1 MAGVVNATL
10 ALTEKFVSSS
20 DGTQIFAQA
29 VGNSRLPALVFVH
42 GFAVSAL
49 VWANIFRDTNL
60 LRYFY
65 LVAYDLRGHGRS
77 GKPGMPEEYSTK
89 LLADDFVA
97 VTRAFGVE
105 KPLYVGWSLGGTH
118 RPNPKSAARSLTSL
132 MHFHDTGSF
141 ASDVLEHYGVDALAG
156 IVYTTAVP
164 YLAASPKVL
173 TSYVQNT
180 VIPGLTDLTNSSLA
194 LSTRIDMTTNL
205 FSHPEKAPA
214 EVLWSWLGSSALLEP
229 AKATLISG
237 PGRVQDTANLFKAGQ
252 GGLPV
257 LVVNGDEDRYVV
269 GEEVVRA
276 LEGFKGLE
284 VHSVRGGSHALFWER
299 QVVFVGVVGEFAR
312 RVFKRRVG

>member
-1 MAGVVNATL
+1 MYQMMM
-10 ALTEKFVSSS
+10 K
-20 DGTQIFAQA
+20 
-29 VGNSRLPALVFVH
+29 
-42 GFAVSAL
+42 
-49 VWANIFRDTNL
+49 
-60 LRYFY
+60 
-65 LVAYDLRGHGRS
+65 VAYDLRGHGRS

-105 KPLYVGWSLGGTH
+105 KPLYIGWSLG
-118 RPNPKSAARSLTSL
+118 
-132 MHFHDTGSF
+132 GSF

-156 IVYTTAVP
+156 VVYTMAVP

-194 LSTRIDMTTNL
+194 LSTCIDMTTNL
-205 FSHPEKAPA
+205 FSHPEKVPA

-237 PGRVQDTANLFKAGQ
+237 LGRVQDTANLFKAGQ

-257 LVVNGDEDRYVV
+257 LVVNGDEDQYVV